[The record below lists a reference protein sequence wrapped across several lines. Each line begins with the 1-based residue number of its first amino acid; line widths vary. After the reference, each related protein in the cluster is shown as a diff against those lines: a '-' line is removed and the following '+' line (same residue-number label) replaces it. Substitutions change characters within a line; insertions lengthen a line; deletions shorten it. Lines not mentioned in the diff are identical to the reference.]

1 MGKDWLPEVG
11 VGEVKKIR
19 VIYELLA
26 EMIGTM
32 VLVFFSCGSAAGG
45 NVVRYS
51 LTFGFTVA
59 TMAQAIGHVSG
70 CHINPAVTLGLFVGK
85 KIGLIKSL
93 LYIVAQCIGS
103 LIGAALLLVIQPP
116 TSNGKIPG
124 ITHLN
129 GVNAGQ
135 GFLIEFVIT
144 FVLVLTVYAAAGD
157 ESNKDS
163 VKGSSPL
170 AIGLA
175 ITIAHLFAGPLTGP
189 SMNPARSLGPA
200 IVGAELND
208 LWVYWVGP
216 ILGGVVGGITYQ
228 LAFQAKN
235 FKAEYEVETKIN
247 DVEMK

>member
-1 MGKDWLPEVG
+1 MG
-11 VGEVKKIR
+11 
-19 VIYELLA
+19 
-26 EMIGTM
+26 
-32 VLVFFSCGSAAGG
+32 SCGSAAANGPG
-45 NVVRYS
+45 QDVVRYS

-59 TMAQAIGHVSG
+59 TMAQTIGHVSG

-103 LIGAALLLVIQPP
+103 LIGGALLLAVFGK
-116 TSNGKIPG
+116 GKIPG
-124 ITHLN
+124 VTAL
-129 GVNAGQ
+129 GVGIDAGQ
-135 GFLIEFVIT
+135 GFLVEFVIT
-144 FVLVLTVYAAAGD
+144 FVLVLTIYAAAADGD
-157 ESNKDS
+157 NSDS
-163 VKGSSPL
+163 VKGSAPL

-175 ITIAHLFAGPLTGP
+175 IAIGHLFAGPLTGP

-200 IVGAELND
+200 VVAGKLDN

-235 FKAEYEVETKIN
+235 FKAGYEVASKNN